1 MEVISPENLL
11 KSLQWRYA
19 TKAFDSERQIP
30 ESIWSS
36 LEDSLILTPSSFGLQ
51 PWHFFVITN
60 PEIKAELLP
69 HSWNQA
75 QVTECS
81 HFVVLAA
88 QKNVGDVEISQLM
101 DRTSTLRKVE
111 TATLDGYR
119 QMMSG
124 FMAQMNPEELLNWA
138 KLQTYIALGQLMTS
152 ASVLGVDACP
162 MEGFVS
168 AEYDRILGLEEK
180 GLSASVACALGYRST
195 ADKYAELP
203 KVRYEKSELISRL

>member
-101 DRTSTLRKVE
+101 DHTSTLRKVE

-119 QMMSG
+119 KMMSG

-180 GLSASVACALGYRST
+180 GLRASVACALGYRST

>member
-1 MEVISPENLL
+1 
-11 KSLQWRYA
+11 
-19 TKAFDSERQIP
+19 
-30 ESIWSS
+30 
-36 LEDSLILTPSSFGLQ
+36 
-51 PWHFFVITN
+51 
-60 PEIKAELLP
+60 
-69 HSWNQA
+69 
-75 QVTECS
+75 
-81 HFVVLAA
+81 
-88 QKNVGDVEISQLM
+88 M
-101 DRTSTLRKVE
+101 DHTSTLRKVE

-119 QMMSG
+119 KMMSG

>member
-19 TKAFDSERQIP
+19 TKAFDSEQQIP
-30 ESIWSS
+30 ESMWSS

-101 DRTSTLRKVE
+101 DHTSTLRKVE

-119 QMMSG
+119 KMMSG

>member
-101 DRTSTLRKVE
+101 DHTSTLRKVE

-119 QMMSG
+119 KM
-124 FMAQMNPEELLNWA
+124 MNPEELLNWA

>member
-1 MEVISPENLL
+1 MISPENLL

-19 TKAFDSERQIP
+19 TKAFDSEQQIP

-101 DRTSTLRKVE
+101 DHTSTLRKVE

-119 QMMSG
+119 KMMSG

>member
-88 QKNVGDVEISQLM
+88 QK
-101 DRTSTLRKVE
+101 
-111 TATLDGYR
+111 
-119 QMMSG
+119 MSE
-124 FMAQMNPEELLNWA
+124 MW
-138 KLQTYIALGQLMTS
+138 
-152 ASVLGVDACP
+152 
-162 MEGFVS
+162 
-168 AEYDRILGLEEK
+168 
-180 GLSASVACALGYRST
+180 RSHN
-195 ADKYAELP
+195 
-203 KVRYEKSELISRL
+203 

>member
-88 QKNVGDVEISQLM
+88 QKNVGDVEISHLM

-124 FMAQMNPEELLNWA
+124 FMAQMNPEELHNWA

>member
-1 MEVISPENLL
+1 MEAISPENLIE
-11 KSLQWRYA
+11 SLQWRYA
-19 TKAFDSERQIP
+19 TKAFDPERQIP

-69 HSWNQA
+69 HSWNQI

-81 HFVVLAA
+81 HFVVFAA

-101 DRTSTLRKVE
+101 DRTSILRKVE

-124 FMAQMNPEELLNWA
+124 FMAQMNPEQLLNWA
-138 KLQTYIALGQLMTS
+138 KLQSYIALGQLMTS
-152 ASVLGVDACP
+152 ASVLGIDACP

-180 GLSASVACALGYRST
+180 GLSTSVACALGYRSP
-195 ADKYAELP
+195 ADKYASLP
-203 KVRYEKSELISRL
+203 KIRYEKSELISRL

>member
-101 DRTSTLRKVE
+101 DHTSTLRKVE
-111 TATLDGYR
+111 TVTLDGYR
-119 QMMSG
+119 KMMSG

-180 GLSASVACALGYRST
+180 GLRASVACALGYRST

>member
-19 TKAFDSERQIP
+19 TKAFDSEQQIP

-101 DRTSTLRKVE
+101 DHTSTLRKVE

-119 QMMSG
+119 KMMSG

-180 GLSASVACALGYRST
+180 GLRASVACALGYRST

>member
-19 TKAFDSERQIP
+19 TKAFDSEQQIP

-101 DRTSTLRKVE
+101 DHTSTLRKVE

-119 QMMSG
+119 KMMSG

>member
-81 HFVVLAA
+81 HFVILAA

-101 DRTSTLRKVE
+101 DHTSTLRKVE

-119 QMMSG
+119 KMMSG

>member
-124 FMAQMNPEELLNWA
+124 FMARMNPEELLNWA
-138 KLQTYIALGQLMTS
+138 KLQTYIALGQLMAS

>member
-1 MEVISPENLL
+1 MISPENLL

-19 TKAFDSERQIP
+19 TKAFDSEQQIP

-101 DRTSTLRKVE
+101 DHTSTLRKVE

-119 QMMSG
+119 KMMSG

-180 GLSASVACALGYRST
+180 GLRASVACALGYRST

>member
-69 HSWNQA
+69 YSWNQA

>member
-101 DRTSTLRKVE
+101 DHTSTLRKVE

-119 QMMSG
+119 KMMSG

-152 ASVLGVDACP
+152 ASVLGVEIGRAH
-162 MEGFVS
+162 V
-168 AEYDRILGLEEK
+168 
-180 GLSASVACALGYRST
+180 
-195 ADKYAELP
+195 
-203 KVRYEKSELISRL
+203 

>member
-101 DRTSTLRKVE
+101 DHTSTLRKVE
-111 TATLDGYR
+111 IATLDGYR
-119 QMMSG
+119 KMMSG

>member
-138 KLQTYIALGQLMTS
+138 KLQTYIALGQLMAS

>member
-124 FMAQMNPEELLNWA
+124 FMAQMNPEELHNWA

>member
-101 DRTSTLRKVE
+101 DHTSTLRKVE

-119 QMMSG
+119 KMMSG

>member
-19 TKAFDSERQIP
+19 TKAFDSEQQIP

-101 DRTSTLRKVE
+101 DHTSTLRKVE

-119 QMMSG
+119 KMMSG

-203 KVRYEKSELISRL
+203 KVRYEKSELI